1 MSKPLSPPPR
11 RTRPQK
17 PQLLKQPASK
27 PHRWR
32 RSALKKQHAPKPK
45 PPRNRRKS
53 ELNTAH
59 RRARSRVAPPSQ
71 MVVVPPPWRIRIQL
85 LPSARARARSR
96 RERRARVRSR
106 AAVDSRRDRSHPLHR
121 AVARVRLRGATTNVR
136 RQQRAVAGAA
146 ESAAPWPTVAVARR
160 ASAGRSIRKQ

>member
-11 RTRPQK
+11 RTRKQK
-17 PQLLKQPASK
+17 RQLLKQPASK

-32 RSALKKQHAPKPK
+32 RSAPKKQHAPKPK

-53 ELNTAH
+53 ELNTGR
-59 RRARSRVAPPSQ
+59 RRARSRAAPPSRMVVAPP
-71 MVVVPPPWRIRIQL
+71 PWHIRIRL

-121 AVARVRLRGATTNVR
+121 AVALAHHRGATPNVR
-136 RQQRAVAGAA
+136 SQQRAEAVAA

-160 ASAGRSIRKQ
+160 ASAARSIRKQ